1 MSLELCVCPFDI
13 WILDGEMYEWMGVWK
28 IFSSMWC
35 VCVCVC
41 VLMGLGTGLPM
52 FFRTCLQVCQTCDTA
67 RHSPSSRCCLRT
79 CCWASHWLESSASR
93 QGYHHSKH
101 KQKQQAINNH
111 QQPHQERHCQH
122 PFHPNNDHQC
132 NRKVQISATFCNLD
146 SNSSRACV
154 SFRKYRS

>member
-35 VCVCVC
+35 VCVCVDGFGYGFAD
-41 VLMGLGTGLPM
+41 VLQNMSAGLPN
-52 FFRTCLQVCQTCDTA
+52 LCDTA

-132 NRKVQISATFCNLD
+132 NRKVQVSATFCNLD